1 MVSASKALVIGFS
14 LKPLNFFRRSL
25 TKKMIKNLQIKPILK
40 IVFVLVAL
48 PLAAVSQN
56 HFDKSDSAKGLKKAL
71 QIKEKAIGKLGGNKY
86 LQIKNSVGK
95 GRFSLLRKGVISS
108 FQSFVD
114 VIVYPNKERTDF
126 KEQGSKTV
134 QVNFGDKGWV
144 FKEHLESF
152 RDQVDREI
160 KNFKRS
166 LRAHYNFLLREKWAN
181 EATLSYVGRRRA
193 SLGKRN
199 DVVKLTF
206 KNGLEV
212 EYEFSDEGL
221 PMKTIYK
228 RFDSDKKEIVEEER
242 YARFID
248 VQGVL
253 IPYIIDHYTNDEH
266 AFRVSYESFEYN
278 KRIPDSIFLKPDN
291 PKKLKK
297 KLKL

>member
-1 MVSASKALVIGFS
+1 M
-14 LKPLNFFRRSL
+14 NFFRRSL
-25 TKKMIKNLQIKPILK
+25 TEKMIKNLQIKPILK

-56 HFDKSDSAKGLKKAL
+56 NFDKSDSAKGLKKAL

-166 LRAHYNFLLREKWAN
+166 LRTHYNFLLREKWEN

>member
-1 MVSASKALVIGFS
+1 MIGFS